1 MIADHEA
8 ETPAPVEPPRRPVL
22 SRREGLADYLLR
34 EYSAHELGEVRLVWY
49 ADHSAMFSLRVA
61 SGRAPSAATVKRI
74 ELTAFVYHA
83 IRRIDPDT
91 HAVLR
96 AAYFGPGT
104 RLDAL
109 RPALRR
115 YADFYDAMV

>member
-1 MIADHEA
+1 MTEEA
-8 ETPAPVEPPRRPVL
+8 EAVQVQEPARRPVL

-34 EYSAHELGEVRLVWY
+34 EYSAHEIGEVRSVWD
-49 ADHSAMFSLRVA
+49 ADHSASYSLRVA

-104 RLDAL
+104 RLGAL

>member
-1 MIADHEA
+1 MIGEA
-8 ETPAPVEPPRRPVL
+8 EAVQVQEPSRRPVL

-34 EYSAHELGEVRLVWY
+34 EYSAHELGEVRSVWY
-49 ADHSAMFSLRVA
+49 SDHSAMFSLRVA
-61 SGRAPSAATVKRI
+61 SGRAPSEATIKRI

-96 AAYFGPGT
+96 AGYFGGGV
-104 RLDAL
+104 RLEAL